1 MKVLELR
8 IPGLL
13 MIEPDVFTDA
23 RGAFFET
30 WHRLRYGAV
39 GLTEDFV
46 QDNVSLSAH
55 GVLRGL
61 HYQVPNPQGK
71 LVTALVGE
79 VYDVAVDIR
88 VGSPTFGQWEGTM
101 LSSRNGRQL
110 YIPPGFAHGFQVTS
124 TEALVHYKC
133 TRAYDPQAQQSVLWS
148 DEDIAVEW
156 PLPPALSEKDRLA
169 AKLRDLGREALP
181 SFSAT

>member
-13 MIEPDVFTDA
+13 MIEPEVFTDA

-30 WHRLRYGAV
+30 WHWLRYRAV
-39 GLTEDFV
+39 GLTEEFV
-46 QDNVSLSAH
+46 QDNVSLSTH

-61 HYQVPNPQGK
+61 HYQIPNPQGK
-71 LVTALVGE
+71 LVTALTGE
-79 VYDVAVDIR
+79 VFDVAVDIR

-101 LSSRNGRQL
+101 LSSTNRRQL

-124 TEALVHYKC
+124 TEALLHYKC
-133 TRAYDPQAQQSVLWS
+133 TRGYDPQGQRSVLWS
-148 DEDIAVEW
+148 DEDIGIEW
-156 PLPPALSEKDRLA
+156 PLRPTLSDKDRQGA
-169 AKLRDLGREALP
+169 NLRNLGAEALP
-181 SFSAT
+181 LFPTT

>member
-13 MIEPDVFTDA
+13 MIQPDVFTDA
-23 RGAFFET
+23 RGEFFET
-30 WHRLRYGAV
+30 WQTLRYRTAGM
-39 GLTEDFV
+39 TEEFV
-46 QDNVSLSAH
+46 QDNVSLSTR

-71 LVTALVGE
+71 LVTTLIGE

-101 LSSRNGRQL
+101 LSSTNRRQL

-124 TEALVHYKC
+124 AEALVHYKC
-133 TRAYDPQAQQSVLWS
+133 TRGYDPQAQQSVLWS
-148 DEDIAVEW
+148 DEDIAIEW
-156 PLPPALSEKDRLA
+156 PLPPALSDKDRTA
-169 AKLRDLGREALP
+169 ANLRHLGSDVLP
-181 SFSAT
+181 LFSTT